1 VRLTPAQ
8 WIELSTDGQTDFG
21 AIGTVS
27 TNPGV
32 QGRQED
38 TLQNDQQRVQNE
50 NNHTLFSNRILVG
63 TNYTMKSLIPRNPP
77 QPDRCSVSISP
88 S

>member
-38 TLQNDQQRVQNE
+38 TLHFCKD
-50 NNHTLFSNRILVG
+50 FRIEGRKLV
-63 TNYTMKSLIPRNPP
+63 LIAMCDWLKRESTA
-77 QPDRCSVSISP
+77 QHQ
-88 S
+88 

>member
-38 TLQNDQQRVQNE
+38 TLHGG
-50 NNHTLFSNRILVG
+50 HTGAI
-63 TNYTMKSLIPRNPP
+63 IDE
-77 QPDRCSVSISP
+77 DRRAVL
-88 S
+88 

>member
-38 TLQNDQQRVQNE
+38 TLQSHNGQEAHGQVYRPLGYVKATGGAGHTPYSRSLNDDEPQNLGQHSH
-50 NNHTLFSNRILVG
+50 NG
-63 TNYTMKSLIPRNPP
+63 
-77 QPDRCSVSISP
+77 
-88 S
+88 

>member
-38 TLQNDQQRVQNE
+38 TLQ
-50 NNHTLFSNRILVG
+50 
-63 TNYTMKSLIPRNPP
+63 
-77 QPDRCSVSISP
+77 DRSELGPEVLGRARELLAF
-88 S
+88 

>member
-1 VRLTPAQ
+1 VKCIGRTLNKVGRGSVRLTPAQ
-8 WIELSTDGQTDFG
+8 WIELSTDDQTDFG

-38 TLQNDQQRVQNE
+38 TLQVVAARLEESVQDGN
-50 NNHTLFSNRILVG
+50 G
-63 TNYTMKSLIPRNPP
+63 A
-77 QPDRCSVSISP
+77 
-88 S
+88 

>member
-1 VRLTPAQ
+1 VRLTLAQ

-38 TLQNDQQRVQNE
+38 TLQNDCE
-50 NNHTLFSNRILVG
+50 N
-63 TNYTMKSLIPRNPP
+63 KSMTSKSER
-77 QPDRCSVSISP
+77 
-88 S
+88 

>member
-8 WIELSTDGQTDFG
+8 WIELSTDDQTDFG

-38 TLQNDQQRVQNE
+38 TLQVVAARLEESVQDGN
-50 NNHTLFSNRILVG
+50 G
-63 TNYTMKSLIPRNPP
+63 A
-77 QPDRCSVSISP
+77 
-88 S
+88 